1 MVRLCS
7 SKIARVMA
15 RSMKKNLTNLFLQ
28 ILVFWQIYF
37 FMLLAISLAI
47 FELQRRTIPHF
58 NPLNNSFW
66 PYKEPFCCRVNSFWV
81 LRPNVSPIF
90 FEPYFIAK
98 KALSATRFEPT
109 IIRLLDG
116 CLNLHGYQ
124 ASINSNMQIDRFG
137 IKFNFMAANSNTGYH
152 SVKDQYWKENIY

>member
-28 ILVFWQIYF
+28 ILVFWQIFF

-66 PYKEPFCCRVNSFWV
+66 PYEGPFCCRANSFWAIW
-81 LRPNVSPIF
+81 PNVRPIF
-90 FEPYFIAK
+90 FNHTLIRRIKEKVPNLNMEPIIKMFENLKEKIRKADEFGLRSLNWFI
-98 KALSATRFEPT
+98 
-109 IIRLLDG
+109 
-116 CLNLHGYQ
+116 
-124 ASINSNMQIDRFG
+124 NM
-137 IKFNFMAANSNTGYH
+137 
-152 SVKDQYWKENIY
+152 

>member
-66 PYKEPFCCRVNSFWV
+66 PYEGPFCCRANSFWAIW
-81 LRPNVSPIF
+81 PNVRPIF
-90 FEPYFIAK
+90 FWIILWSEESRKKYQIWTWNLLSRCLKIWRKKFAK
-98 KALSATRFEPT
+98 QMN
-109 IIRLLDG
+109 LDWE
-116 CLNLHGYQ
+116 
-124 ASINSNMQIDRFG
+124 ASINSKICNLYYFEMYSSQKIE
-137 IKFNFMAANSNTGYH
+137 I
-152 SVKDQYWKENIY
+152 